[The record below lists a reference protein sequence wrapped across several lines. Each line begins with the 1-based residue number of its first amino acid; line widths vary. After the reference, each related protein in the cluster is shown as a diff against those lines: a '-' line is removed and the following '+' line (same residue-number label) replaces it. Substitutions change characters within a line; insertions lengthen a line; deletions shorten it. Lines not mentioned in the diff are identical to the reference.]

1 MINLML
7 GQPGGGKTYESVA
20 FHIIPAVVE
29 QGRKVIT
36 NLPLDLSTW
45 ERYWPGCT
53 KLIDIREPLVVD
65 GAVVRPFSRAEH
77 YGDPW
82 RHPDTGVGPLYVID
96 ECHLAIP
103 ARGPDPREQVRVEEW
118 FSLHRH
124 ELADVLLITQSY
136 GKISRAIRDLV
147 QIVYRC
153 KKATAFGFSNH
164 YIRKVQDGLRGEVVN
179 TTERKYEKKYFPL
192 YKSHTKSSKAAEELT
207 ANDIVPIWK
216 RWPFKG
222 AAIMFLIFAG
232 IVTYQLNRDD
242 KKAPPV
248 ARAQPVQK
256 AEPQPIAQAQQVPSQ
271 PVEVAQPRGPE
282 RQIHPYQGYDLFLSA
297 VIQGQR
303 TNSDGVS
310 EPYMVGYLTVTQNGQ
325 AIRQVSFSDLIGA
338 GYSITYESPTVIGL
352 EYKGHDLGYVIS
364 ALPAVSLASK
374 TPDKAAGG

>member
-7 GQPGGGKTYESVA
+7 GQPGGGKSYESVA
-20 FHIIPAVVE
+20 FHVIPAVVE

-36 NLPLDLSTW
+36 NLPLDLATW

-53 KLIDIREPLVVD
+53 KLIDIREPKVED
-65 GAVVRPFSRAEH
+65 GAVVRPFSRADH
-77 YGDPW
+77 YGDTW
-82 RHPDTGVGPLYVID
+82 RHPATGVGPLYVID

-103 ARGPDPREQVRVEEW
+103 VRGPDPKEQVRVEEW

-179 TTERKYEKKYFPL
+179 TTERRYEKKYFPL

-222 AAIMFLIFAG
+222 AAIMFTIAACM
-232 IVTYQLNRDD
+232 IVYQLNRDD
-242 KKAPPV
+242 QKQPKQV
-248 ARAQPVQK
+248 ARVQTVQTVTEQPH
-256 AEPQPIAQAQQVPSQ
+256 QQQTVSSAD
-271 PVEVAQPRGPE
+271 VAQPRGPE
-282 RQIHPYQGYDLFLSA
+282 RQLHPYQGYDLFLSA
-297 VIQGQR
+297 VIQGNR
-303 TNSDGVS
+303 INPDGVAQ
-310 EPYMVGYLTVTQNGQ
+310 PYMVGYLTVTQNGQ
-325 AIRQVSFSDLIGA
+325 PIRQVSFSDLTAA
-338 GYSITYESPTVIGL
+338 GYTITYESPTVIGL
-352 EYKGHDLGYVIS
+352 EYKGHDLGYVVS
-364 ALPAVSLASK
+364 ALPTVSLASK
-374 TPDKAAGG
+374 TPDKATGG